1 MHSPAITMNPHVVP
15 PDQSKVVDLT
25 EDAAPREDDSR
36 EPSPCP
42 CKREDRSART
52 STQGTGPPGVSQED
66 QDVGRALE
74 ASLLESGVT
83 RRKKDPQNPLDRE
96 REGQVSLA
104 QGFVD

>member
-15 PDQSKVVDLT
+15 PDKSKVVDLT
-25 EDAAPREDDSR
+25 EDAAPGRTTPESHR
-36 EPSPCP
+36 HAP
-42 CKREDRSART
+42 AR
-52 STQGTGPPGVSQED
+52 GRTGQHGHPPRAPGVSQED